1 MGVSHEAAPCGL
13 CKRHG
18 PSKTFAPV
26 FLRSSTPE
34 SWCRRTAGTSGPY
47 LRYRKR
53 KARNDRAATIPWRAG
68 EIGLLLDGSRW
79 LLARKEGQP
88 GSSPSSSSS
97 EPSGTSDG
105 RTKGDWRQELNRKGD
120 NKPLSTC
127 WKTLIYAHLGEKEKT
142 PELLNYGFQ
151 HHCDGLQFLN
161 VELSTTAFDT
171 IHASRNFITHLRP
184 ISSAAANLGS
194 GTSGIPNLVRSESN
208 Y

>member
-1 MGVSHEAAPCGL
+1 MGVPHEAAPCGL

-34 SWCRRTAGTSGPY
+34 SWCRRTAGTNGPY

-105 RTKGDWRQELNRKGD
+105 RGKPKGRQQTAIYLLEDPDLCALGRERKNAGAAELRISA
-120 NKPLSTC
+120 PLRRIAVSKCGIIYDSFRHDPRFKELYHPPSTNILC
-127 WKTLIYAHLGEKEKT
+127 SRESWKRHFWNPKLG
-142 PELLNYGFQ
+142 
-151 HHCDGLQFLN
+151 
-161 VELSTTAFDT
+161 
-171 IHASRNFITHLRP
+171 P
-184 ISSAAANLGS
+184 I
-194 GTSGIPNLVRSESN
+194 
-208 Y
+208 